1 MIKRYFVFLL
11 LLLLSRSGRS
21 RTRRRR
27 RHKTMHARARESKP
41 SKNPR
46 RNCRFRGRGR
56 ASTRTRAPGRNA
68 KPGRRWA
75 VLLFFAGFGRQCR
88 AHRVRKFAT
97 NHSPNIVPLRSKVRI
112 AVARAAC
119 CRSTGPWFASAPL
132 TNWRRSKCAK
142 RDDQTFSTVARSS
155 VSVLRGLS
163 VALLAKEPALE
174 IKTTTLTFQE

>member
-27 RHKTMHARARESKP
+27 RHKTMLARARESKP

-75 VLLFFAGFGRQCR
+75 VLLFFAVFGRQCR

-119 CRSTGPWFASAPL
+119 CTSTGPWFASAPL

-142 RDDQTFSTVARSS
+142 RRSNIINRGAFLR
-155 VSVLRGLS
+155 VSSEGPVCGPSCQRPCTGD
-163 VALLAKEPALE
+163 
-174 IKTTTLTFQE
+174 